1 MVNLDFSLGKKT
13 MKRNGIVAAG
23 NLICDRIR
31 IIDTWPR
38 EGMLSTVLHEE
49 KSTGGS
55 SCNVLVDL
63 ARMETEIP
71 LYACGILGD
80 DPDGRFVKATLENLN
95 IDTANVSVRGG
106 LSSSYTDVMTVKE
119 SGRRTFFHFRGA
131 NGCLDVEDLQKLDVP
146 ARIVHLGYLLLLDRL
161 DSYDPEFGVKA
172 ARALDALRSAGYET
186 SVDVVSE
193 SSARFQ
199 KIVTPCLPYIDYL
212 ILNEIEA
219 GNSTGCRI
227 RTAEDLVDEEQVLI
241 AAKKLLEGGVKRV
254 VVIHFP
260 EGAYGIT
267 AAGEKVF
274 EPSFRVEDKDI
285 AGTAGA
291 GDAFCAGV
299 LMGLHSDLPL
309 RKCVRLGN
317 ASARFVLNDTTC
329 SGSAG
334 TLKEIEDYLNRNPE
348 SRSDVCSR
356 DLLERFGGR

>member
-1 MVNLDFSLGKKT
+1 

-38 EGMLSTVLHEE
+38 EGMLSTVLCEE

-63 ARMETEIP
+63 ARLETDIP

-80 DPDGRFVKATLENLN
+80 DPDGRFVRSTLENLN
-95 IDTANVSVRGG
+95 IDISNVSIRGG
-106 LSSSYTDVMTVKE
+106 VSSSYTDVMTVKE

-131 NGCLDVEDLQKLDVP
+131 NGCLDVEDLQKLEVP

-161 DSYDPEFGVKA
+161 DSDDPEFGVRA
-172 ARALDALRSAGYET
+172 ARALDVMRSAGYET

-193 SSARFQ
+193 NSARFQ

-227 RTAEDLVDEEQVLI
+227 RTAKDLVDEEQVLT
-241 AAKKLLEGGVKRV
+241 AANKLMEGGVVRA

-260 EGAYGIT
+260 EGAYGINAT
-267 AAGEKVF
+267 GEKVF
-274 EPSFRVEDKDI
+274 EPSFLVEEKDI

-299 LMGLHSDLPL
+299 LLGLHSDFPL
-309 RKCVRLGN
+309 RECVRLGN

-334 TLKEIEDYLNRNPE
+334 TLAEIEDFIERKPE
-348 SRSDVCSR
+348 LRRDPCCRRLMQKFGSR
-356 DLLERFGGR
+356 

>member
-1 MVNLDFSLGKKT
+1 MN
-13 MKRNGIVAAG
+13 RNGIVAAG

-63 ARMETEIP
+63 ARLKAGIP

-80 DPDGRFVKATLENLN
+80 DTDGRFVKNTLEGLG
-95 IDTANVSVRGG
+95 IDTSHVSVRKG

-131 NGCLDVEDLQKLDVP
+131 NGTLDVEHLQNLDVP

-161 DSYDPEFGVKA
+161 DSDDPEYGVRA
-172 ARALDALRSAGYET
+172 ARALDALQSTGYET

-193 SSARFQ
+193 NSARFQ
-199 KIVTPCLPYIDYL
+199 QIVTPCLPYIDYL

-227 RTAEDLVDEEQVLI
+227 RTADDTLDGDQVLT
-241 AAKKLLEGGVKRV
+241 AAGRLLAGGVGKAV
-254 VVIHFP
+254 IIHFP

-267 AAGEKVF
+267 ADGKEVF
-274 EPSFRVEDKDI
+274 EPSYLVKEKDI

-299 LMGLHSDLPL
+299 LYGLHSELPL
-309 RKCVRLGN
+309 RDSVRLGN
-317 ASARFVLNDTTC
+317 AAARFVLNDTTC
-329 SGSAG
+329 SGGAG
-334 TLKEIEDYLNRNPE
+334 TLEEIKGFISHDPE
-348 SRSDVCSR
+348 LRR
-356 DLLERFGGR
+356 DSCCESLMKRFGRR

>member
-1 MVNLDFSLGKKT
+1 

-38 EGMLSTVLHEE
+38 EGLLSTVLHEE

-55 SCNVLVDL
+55 SCNVLLDL
-63 ARMETEIP
+63 AKLKAGIP

-80 DPDGRFVKATLENLN
+80 DADGRFVKSTLEGLDV
-95 IDTANVSVRGG
+95 DTSHVSVRKG
-106 LSSSYTDVMTVKE
+106 LISSYTDVMTVRE

-131 NGCLDVEDLQKLDVP
+131 NGTLDVEHLQNLDVP

-161 DSYDPEFGVKA
+161 DSEDPEFGVRA
-172 ARALDALRSAGYET
+172 ARALDALQSSGYET

-193 SSARFQ
+193 NSARFQ

-227 RTAEDLVDEEQVLI
+227 RTEEDMVDEEQVLT
-241 AAKKLLEGGVKRV
+241 AAARLLEGGVGKA

-267 AAGEKVF
+267 VAGEEVF
-274 EPSFRVEDKDI
+274 EPSYQVEEKDI

-299 LMGLHSDLPL
+299 LYGLHSELPL
-309 RKCVRLGN
+309 RDSVRLGN
-317 ASARFVLNDTTC
+317 AAARFVLNDTTC
-329 SGSAG
+329 SGGAG
-334 TLKEIEDYLNRNPE
+334 TLNEIREFIRLSPE
-348 SRSDVCSR
+348 LRSDACCKS
-356 DLLERFGGR
+356 LIEKFGRR

>member
-1 MVNLDFSLGKKT
+1 

-31 IIDTWPR
+31 IIDTWPQ

-63 ARMETEIP
+63 AKLKAGIP
-71 LYACGILGD
+71 LFACGILGD
-80 DPDGRFVKATLENLN
+80 DADGRFVKSTLEGLG
-95 IDTANVSVRGG
+95 IDTSHVSVRKG

-131 NGCLDVEDLQKLDVP
+131 NGTLDVEHLRNLDVP

-161 DSYDPEFGVKA
+161 DSDDPEFGVRA
-172 ARALDALRSAGYET
+172 ARALDALQSSGYET

-193 SSARFQ
+193 NSTRFQ

-227 RTAEDLVDEEQVLI
+227 RTADDSVDEKQVLT
-241 AAKKLLEGGVKRV
+241 AAGRLLEGGVGKA

-267 AAGEKVF
+267 AAGKEVF
-274 EPSFRVEDKDI
+274 EPSYLVDENDI

-299 LMGLHSDLPL
+299 LYGLHSELPL
-309 RKCVRLGN
+309 RDSVRLGN
-317 ASARFVLNDTTC
+317 AAARFVLNDTTC
-329 SGSAG
+329 SGGAG
-334 TLKEIEDYLNRNPE
+334 TLEEIWEFISHSPE
-348 SRSDVCSR
+348 LRR
-356 DLLERFGGR
+356 DPCCGSLMKKFGR